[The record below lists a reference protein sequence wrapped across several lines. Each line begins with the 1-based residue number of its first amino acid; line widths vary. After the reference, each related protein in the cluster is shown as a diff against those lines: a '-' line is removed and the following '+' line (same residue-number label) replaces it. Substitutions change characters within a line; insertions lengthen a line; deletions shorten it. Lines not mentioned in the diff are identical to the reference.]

1 MAGELSRKM
10 LAAAYYRHEVMSE
23 VIERGWQSP
32 IGFDGHSQKAI
43 DDLVKEFCYLR
54 ENELYKHEVCTT
66 ECKVSTRL
74 IYTYFTLIAG

>member
-32 IGFDGHSQKAI
+32 IGFDGHSQRAI
-43 DDLVKEFCYLR
+43 DDLVKEPGERALQ
-54 ENELYKHEVCTT
+54 
-66 ECKVSTRL
+66 
-74 IYTYFTLIAG
+74 A